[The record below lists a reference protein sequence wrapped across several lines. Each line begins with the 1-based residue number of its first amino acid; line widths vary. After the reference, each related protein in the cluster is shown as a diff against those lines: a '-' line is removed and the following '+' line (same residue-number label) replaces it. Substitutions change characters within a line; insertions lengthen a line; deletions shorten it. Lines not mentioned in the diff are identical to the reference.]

1 MSIKT
6 VCTLDYGIEPDT
18 GEDCAAA
25 LQALFDGLAYESG
38 TEFCV
43 QFKKGNYHIHLPIR
57 IRGAKNLTVRGN
69 RATILAHFDPTAP
82 IWANNNVFELSDCED
97 TSFSRSIDVT
107 RPAALTG

>member
-43 QFKKGNYHIHLPIR
+43 QFKKGNYHIH
-57 IRGAKNLTVRGN
+57 
-69 RATILAHFDPTAP
+69 
-82 IWANNNVFELSDCED
+82 
-97 TSFSRSIDVT
+97 
-107 RPAALTG
+107 

>member
-57 IRGAKNLTVRGN
+57 IRGAKNLTVRGKS
-69 RATILAHFDPTAP
+69 RDDPGS
-82 IWANNNVFELSDCED
+82 FRSDCADLGEQQRIRA
-97 TSFSRSIDVT
+97 FRLRGHVISRF
-107 RPAALTG
+107 LL

>member
-43 QFKKGNYHIHLPIR
+43 QF
-57 IRGAKNLTVRGN
+57 
-69 RATILAHFDPTAP
+69 
-82 IWANNNVFELSDCED
+82 
-97 TSFSRSIDVT
+97 
-107 RPAALTG
+107 

>member
-57 IRGAKNLTVRGN
+57 IRGAKYMKN
-69 RATILAHFDPTAP
+69 FPSPD
-82 IWANNNVFELSDCED
+82 SS
-97 TSFSRSIDVT
+97 TSAQQT
-107 RPAALTG
+107 ALTKKARRTMRWPPIIWTSSVCRSPRPTDAERRAL